1 VPNYELEATGKGFW
15 RRGQEHITAGYVE
28 RYFADVPGLADVHQG
43 WLLPRR
49 CRGVLSR
56 LAFDQA
62 VEPARRT
69 IAMPGL
75 HASLGRRLVECLDR
89 LERAVAVRALM

>member
-1 VPNYELEATGKGFW
+1 MLPDVAEAFFP
-15 RRGQEHITAGYVE
+15 AY
-28 RYFADVPGLADVHQG
+28 
-43 WLLPRR
+43 
-49 CRGVLSR
+49 
-56 LAFDQA
+56 AFDQA

-89 LERAVAVRALM
+89 LERAVAVRALG